1 MKIRRYSHAFKLQ
14 AVRDIE
20 SPDVRAAVV
29 VRKYSH
35 IDRGTLMRW
44 IRQFGSVNP
53 SGPSAPAVKSK
64 RTGVA
69 RLRSELRLTRRA
81 LGDAH
86 LELALE
92 KAYLAEA
99 CDQLDQTVA
108 AFKKK
113 LAGRRRT
120 GRSKPSRS

>member
-35 IDRGTLMRW
+35 IDQGTLMRW

-53 SGPSAPAVKSK
+53 SRPVVAQAKPE
-64 RTGVA
+64 RTRLA
-69 RLRSELRLTRRA
+69 RLRSELRLARGA
-81 LGDAH
+81 LADAH

-113 LAGRRRT
+113 PAGRRRT
-120 GRSKPSRS
+120 GRPKPSRS